1 MTFFLTRAWRRLR
14 YGRPIVV
21 VSGLPRSGTSMAMK
35 MLEAGGLETFTDGVR
50 TADEDNPKGYYEY
63 ERVKDLAEEKDK
75 SYLKK
80 SRGKAIKIISFLLKD
95 LPRDN
100 NYRVIFMR
108 RHLDEVLAS
117 QAKMLDRRGEENETE
132 DMDMKDLF
140 QNHLWRVKYLLR
152 HSPHIEAINV
162 DYSSVLAD
170 PAPEAR
176 RIADFIG
183 GLDAKKMQAVVDA
196 RLYRNRAE
204 EAATTGDR
212 EDGQS
217 VGA

>member
-63 ERVKDLAEEKDK
+63 ERVKDLAEETDK

-95 LPRDN
+95 LPKSN

-152 HSPHIEAINV
+152 QSPHIEAINV
-162 DYSSVLAD
+162 DYASVLAD

-176 RIADFIG
+176 RMAEFIG

-204 EAATTGDR
+204 AAPASGDR
-212 EDGQS
+212 ENGQTA
-217 VGA
+217 GA